1 MDHTF
6 RVEMA
11 PRETRCSTKDCLFG
25 GEIERGSL
33 RIAKLTELPSGKSAY
48 ANYHAKCFLQTTL
61 PRARFPFSLD
71 DLSGM
76 ASLDGMQQN
85 LLAGYFEGG
94 VSFPSPTPPM
104 LPPPCS
110 HTSLT
115 PKNAQ
120 DADTVDEQETTPA
133 KGKSKASKATKASP
147 KAKGGKAANTPARK
161 GGSNKI

>member
-11 PRETRCSTKDCLFG
+11 PRETRCSTKDCPFG
-25 GEIERGSL
+25 GEIESGSL

-71 DLSGM
+71 DLSGL
-76 ASLDGMQQN
+76 ASLDGTQQD
-85 LLAGYFEGG
+85 LLATYMQGG
-94 VSFPSPTPPM
+94 VSFPSPHSTDATAA
-104 LPPPCS
+104 L
-110 HTSLT
+110 LT
-115 PKNAQ
+115 HQPHPHNAQ